1 VKENTK
7 NKLKKT
13 MTHPSTT
20 KLKERGDPV
29 LNSISIILIQSIH
42 LLFDCTEEVVLP
54 GLEGE

>member
-1 VKENTK
+1 
-7 NKLKKT
+7 